1 MPAADAK
8 LFSFPKANRLKSS
21 LLIKEVVQQ
30 RQSVF
35 CFPVKCFYQVMEA
48 SENVVPKIAV
58 LVSKKRFH
66 HAVDRNR
73 VKRLFREAYR
83 LHCHELSLPAHLTLN
98 MCWMFVG
105 VEKPTQQQVEAAA
118 VQIFH
123 DLTSKIA
130 SEKP

>member
-1 MPAADAK
+1 MLAADAK
-8 LFSFPKANRLKSS
+8 SFSFPKTNRLKSS

-35 CFPVKCFYQVMEA
+35 CFPIKCFYQVKEA
-48 SENVVPKIAV
+48 NDCVAPKIAV

-73 VKRLFREAYR
+73 VKRLLREAYR
-83 LHCHELSLPAHLTLN
+83 LHCNELAMPDNLTVN

-105 VEKPTQQQVEAAA
+105 IEKPTQQQVESAAI
-118 VQIFH
+118 QIFQE
-123 DLTSKIA
+123 LTSKIGA
-130 SEKP
+130 EK

>member
-1 MPAADAK
+1 MPVADAK
-8 LFSFPKANRLKSS
+8 SFSFPNTNRLKSS

-35 CFPVKCFYQVMEA
+35 CFPVKCFYQVVETKEFVA
-48 SENVVPKIAV
+48 PKIAV

-73 VKRLFREAYR
+73 VKRLLREAYR
-83 LHCHELSLPAHLTLN
+83 LHCHELVLPENLTLN
-98 MCWMFVG
+98 LCWMFVG
-105 VEKPTQQQVEAAA
+105 VEKPTKQQVESAA

-123 DLTSKIA
+123 DLASKIA
-130 SEKP
+130 SEKQ

>member
-8 LFSFPKANRLKSS
+8 SFSFPKTHRLKSS

-35 CFPVKCFYQVMEA
+35 CFPVKCFYQVVEA
-48 SENVVPKIAV
+48 NDDVAPKIAV

-73 VKRLFREAYR
+73 VKRLLREAYR
-83 LHCHELSLPAHLTLN
+83 LYRHELTLPDHHTLN

-105 VEKPTQQQVEAAA
+105 VEKPTQQQVESAA
-118 VQIFH
+118 VQIFQ

>member
-8 LFSFPKANRLKSS
+8 SFSFPKTHRLKSS

-35 CFPVKCFYQVMEA
+35 CFPVKCFYQVVEA
-48 SENVVPKIAV
+48 NDDVAPKIAV

-73 VKRLFREAYR
+73 VKRLLREAYR
-83 LHCHELSLPAHLTLN
+83 LHRHELTLPDHHTLN

-105 VEKPTQQQVEAAA
+105 VEKPTQQQVESAA
-118 VQIFH
+118 VQIFQG
-123 DLTSKIA
+123 LTSKIV

>member
-8 LFSFPKANRLKSS
+8 SFSFPKINRLKSS

-35 CFPVKCFYQVMEA
+35 CFPVKCFYQVVEVEDGIA
-48 SENVVPKIAV
+48 PKIAV

-73 VKRLFREAYR
+73 VKRLLREAYR
-83 LHCHELSLPAHLTLN
+83 LHCHELVMPDNHTLN

-105 VEKPTQQQVEAAA
+105 VEKPTQQQVESAAI
-118 VQIFH
+118 QIFQE
-123 DLTSKIA
+123 LTSKIG
-130 SEKP
+130 SEKQ